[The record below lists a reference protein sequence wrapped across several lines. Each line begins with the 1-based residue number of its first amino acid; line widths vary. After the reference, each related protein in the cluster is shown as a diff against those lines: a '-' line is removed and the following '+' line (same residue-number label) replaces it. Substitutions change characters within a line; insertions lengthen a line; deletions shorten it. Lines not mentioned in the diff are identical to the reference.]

1 MDEIVIRKA
10 KIDDVK
16 AINKIKNYYI
26 EETELNLKH
35 NAISIEEDIEWFN
48 NHNKNDR
55 HIIEVAITKDRVV
68 GWASLSPFRNVIG
81 YADTVELSI
90 VSAQ

>member
-35 NAISIEEDIEWFN
+35 NAISID
-48 NHNKNDR
+48 
-55 HIIEVAITKDRVV
+55 VAR
-68 GWASLSPFRNVIG
+68 R
-81 YADTVELSI
+81 
-90 VSAQ
+90 